1 MTQLS
6 HRLSLPN
13 TIAEKLQSV
22 RKRSFKV
29 RLITAVVASV
39 VVLLAAMGLA
49 MLVDY
54 LAVLYDSGWRSVLTM
69 SALVAA
75 GATLVAWIL
84 VGWRYT
90 RRLQRSAQV
99 VEQSFP
105 DLEERWTT
113 VTSVS
118 SSPAASRDVHPA
130 MYRQV
135 ASEANRWSGR
145 VDSEQVVR
153 YDGIVRALI
162 CLSAVTA
169 ILVIAVLISPRQ
181 TTVLMRRFWAPQAY
195 ISATEINHQPEG
207 AVIGRGESLDLVAQ
221 LDGLAVKSALL
232 MLEPTE
238 GEAKQL
244 TLVPHGVEDQTRITH
259 RIRTV
264 KSPLRYRF
272 RAGDGQT
279 PWYEVAVADR
289 PRIAATQLTVTPPAY
304 TRQDRKQLVR
314 LPRRLTVLE
323 GSTVEIAIKPEF
335 EVKTAQLLLGSEGK
349 IKLSLDED
357 GWYRWHQ
364 EVNASFSFSPLLT
377 EAHGLTNRKPPKC
390 RVVCQPDRPPVVK
403 VLTPKN
409 EMAVRP
415 DDALEVTFV
424 AKDDVGISQA
434 ELIVLDES
442 TGGRSKPKA
451 LKIIAVDL
459 GEQQGEKNIKAT
471 VRLDLQEF
479 ELPDG
484 AQLSY
489 VVRVR
494 EDRGQASPSATVV
507 ASDESMTRV
516 ASNLTPS
523 SKPNDSRTNTDSEA
537 EPSTVDAQGTDT
549 STLANSQTTQDSSD
563 SRNESAIASADPP
576 QGIPEE
582 PRSDPAET
590 QQSGAID
597 ESLASTDSSGT
608 NKPEES
614 SEKSDSEVARTARSG
629 EQRISTE
636 GDLKENSTNDVAKDR
651 QTQEDVANAS
661 PETQA
666 LQPDSAVK
674 PETMASSTSE
684 QEPSNSAQPRANQ
697 TASNQNTNSPGS
709 QDSQSKSEQ
718 QSSQN
723 SGDQPPPDNFA
734 KSTVDIAPARSAS
747 SQQMRIKVDQW
758 AGSFEGQQRRKLE
771 LVVGPLMDE
780 LDQNLRKAQEL
791 SRVVLDEL
799 DGDESWRAKHN
810 RDVSQAEKRVMTAI
824 QAIEDLENQT
834 HGTPYA
840 FIGLQLLDISR
851 AHVEP
856 ARRDFWK
863 ALQSDSNQPE
873 PVRNGW
879 QHTRRAR
886 ELLTMLTER
895 FERAQREYAMAESV
909 AEIKKMHR
917 IFIEESM
924 GLLQPQGEGDGGYSR
939 KAVEFDL
946 DQDYLDRLKE
956 VMEMRNRM
964 RRELAR
970 ILREDPR
977 LLRRYL
983 DSQKTRRNNLRN
995 DLYDLV
1001 EAQRELNREVSA
1013 WSKVEEGQREQL
1025 SSILLGRHVESAQDV
1040 SLSAAELLDR
1050 FQTWSPLE
1058 STSQDQE
1065 IEEVANLIEKIAT
1078 TAGELTASSDR
1089 YVAVEMPS
1097 SKDSEPDPNAG
1108 EPDNEADA
1116 AELKELILDQLDMD
1130 AETLYDQLSEMEVQL
1145 RQLGLR
1151 SDRLDM
1157 ASFATNR
1164 LVDTRK
1170 LVEQSSG
1177 WVRQLRQQ
1185 RQGNYHRAAEVAQY
1199 RVARDTETLVAKLAD
1214 VEQTLVGLMQRVD
1227 GKLPPQV
1234 AAASR
1239 EMFTEFDENA
1249 TPNQQAA
1256 IYALRRNK
1264 MTRAAERQDAAL
1276 AALEAAS
1283 EKYDAMIKRSIEEL
1297 DKLPVQD
1304 PIAGLLDDPTLD
1316 ELLAQLEQELPI
1328 QDLLGI
1334 PPRSSNLRIVTDFLQ
1349 PAGDNGVITGQY
1361 SNQLMNQMRQQQR
1374 LRRRQLDRAY
1384 RNAMSRALNESNGEN
1399 LVDESELKLA
1409 GEHSDWNVLLSQL
1422 GDDLR
1427 QGRDKAPPERYRRA
1441 IEQYFRQIS
1450 RDRNADE

>member
-6 HRLSLPN
+6 HRLTLPN

-22 RKRSFKV
+22 RKRTFKL
-29 RLITAVVASV
+29 RLVTAVVASV

-49 MLVDY
+49 MLIDY
-54 LAVLYDSGWRSVLTM
+54 MAVLYDSAWRTVLTT
-69 SALVAA
+69 SALFAA
-75 GATLVAWIL
+75 GITLVAWI
-84 VGWRYT
+84 VAGWRYS
-90 RRLQRSAQV
+90 RRLQRSAQAV
-99 VEQSFP
+99 DRSIPQ
-105 DLEERWTT
+105 LEERWTT
-113 VTSVS
+113 VTNVA
-118 SSPAASRDVHPA
+118 SSPDASRDVHPA

-135 ASEANRWSGR
+135 ASEATRWSSR
-145 VDSEQVVR
+145 VETQEVVKR
-153 YDGIVRALI
+153 DGIVRALF
-162 CLSAVTA
+162 CLTA
-169 ILVIAVLISPRQ
+169 ITAVLVIAMAINPRQ
-181 TTVLMRRFWAPQAY
+181 TSVLMRRFWAPQAY
-195 ISATEINHQPEG
+195 ISATEILHFPKN

-221 LDGLAVKSALL
+221 LDGLPVKSAML
-232 MLEPTE
+232 MLEPEE
-238 GEAKQL
+238 GQAQEL
-244 TLVPHGVEDQTRITH
+244 TLVPHVGDKQTRITH
-259 RIRTV
+259 RIRSV
-264 KSPLRYRF
+264 KAPLKYRF

-279 PWYEVAVADR
+279 PWYEVSVADR

-304 TRQDRKQLVR
+304 TRQERKQMVR

-323 GSTVEIAIKPEF
+323 GSTVEVALKPEF
-335 EVKTAQLLLGSEGK
+335 EVKTALLLLGNEGE
-349 IKLSLDED
+349 IKLTLGQD
-357 GWYRWHQ
+357 GWYRWQ
-364 EVNASFSFSPLLT
+364 QQVNSSFSFSPLLT
-377 EAHGLTNRKPPKC
+377 ESHGLTNRKPPKC
-390 RVVCQPDRPPVVK
+390 RVVCQPDRPPVVM

-409 EMAVRP
+409 EVAVRP

-424 AKDDVGISQA
+424 AKDDVGISDA
-434 ELIVLDES
+434 ELVVLDES

-451 LKIIAVDL
+451 LKVIAVDL

-494 EDRGQASPSATVV
+494 EDRGQAAPAASMVASSNSVSQTTSPVRQSADSIDASDSEDSAGETPAADTQIADNTSNEPAQADQESTDSQPVPTVASAEQADGSSSEMDLTTSDQQTTQPTADATGSSATASSSSTGESSEQPTEPDSARTASSGEQRVRAGDEPQSDSAESLAENDSTTEEMASTEPDGSASEPQPAGSAEQMAGNAADQDPDSPTQPGTNQNAGNQSSPSAT
-507 ASDESMTRV
+507 SQ
-516 ASNLTPS
+516 
-523 SKPNDSRTNTDSEA
+523 
-537 EPSTVDAQGTDT
+537 DAQ
-549 STLANSQTTQDSSD
+549 
-563 SRNESAIASADPP
+563 
-576 QGIPEE
+576 
-582 PRSDPAET
+582 
-590 QQSGAID
+590 D
-597 ESLASTDSSGT
+597 EL
-608 NKPEES
+608 
-614 SEKSDSEVARTARSG
+614 
-629 EQRISTE
+629 
-636 GDLKENSTNDVAKDR
+636 EN
-651 QTQEDVANAS
+651 
-661 PETQA
+661 
-666 LQPDSAVK
+666 
-674 PETMASSTSE
+674 
-684 QEPSNSAQPRANQ
+684 
-697 TASNQNTNSPGS
+697 
-709 QDSQSKSEQ
+709 
-718 QSSQN
+718 QSSQPAG
-723 SGDQPPPDNFA
+723 SPPPPDNFA
-734 KSTVDIAPARSAS
+734 KSSVDIAPARSAS
-747 SQQMRIKVDQW
+747 SQQMRVKVDQW

-771 LVVGPLMDE
+771 LVVAPLMNE
-780 LDQNLRKAQEL
+780 LEQNLEKAQAL

-799 DGDESWRAKHN
+799 DDADIPWRAKHN
-810 RDVSQAEKRVMTAI
+810 RDVSQAEKRVMAAI

-863 ALQSDSNQPE
+863 SLQSDGNKAES
-873 PVRNGW
+873 VRNGW

-895 FERAQREYAMAESV
+895 FERAKREYAMAESV

-924 GLLQPQGEGDGGYSR
+924 GLLQPQDEGGGGYSR
-939 KAVEFDL
+939 KGVEFDL
-946 DQDYLDRLKE
+946 DQAYLDRLKE
-956 VMEMRNRM
+956 VLEMRNRM

-983 DSQKTRRNNLRN
+983 DAQKNRQNNLRN

-1001 EAQRELNREVSA
+1001 EVQRELNREVSA
-1013 WSKVEEGQREQL
+1013 WSKVEEPQRDEL
-1025 SSILLGRHVESAQDV
+1025 SSILLGRHVESVQDV
-1040 SLSAAELLDR
+1040 SLAAAELLDR

-1058 STSQDQE
+1058 STTQDKE
-1065 IEEVANLIEKIAT
+1065 IQDVASLMQTIAT
-1078 TAGELTASSDR
+1078 TAGELTAGSDQ
-1089 YVAVEMPS
+1089 YVAAEMPS
-1097 SKDSEPDPNAG
+1097 SDDVQPDPNSVTIVA
-1108 EPDNEADA
+1108 EDKETILNQLDADA
-1116 AELKELILDQLDMD
+1116 ER
-1130 AETLYDQLSEMEVQL
+1130 LYDQLGQMEVQL

-1157 ASFATNR
+1157 ANFATNR

-1170 LVEQSSG
+1170 LIEQSSA

-1199 RVARDTETLVAKLAD
+1199 RLAHDTETLVAKLAD
-1214 VEQTLVGLMQRVD
+1214 VENTLVGLMQRAD

-1249 TPNQQAA
+1249 IPNQQAA

-1283 EKYDAMIKRSIEEL
+1283 EKYDDMIKRAIEEL

-1304 PIAGLLDDPTLD
+1304 PIAGLLNDPTLD
-1316 ELLAQLEQELPI
+1316 ELLADLEQELPI
-1328 QDLLGI
+1328 EDLLGI
-1334 PPRSSNLRIVTDFLQ
+1334 PPRSSNLRIVSDFLQ
-1349 PAGDNGVITGQY
+1349 PVGDNGVITGQY
-1361 SNQLMNQMRQQQR
+1361 STQLMNQMQEQQR

-1384 RNAMSRALNESNGEN
+1384 RNAMARALKEASAED
-1399 LVDESELKLA
+1399 LVDDAELQLA
-1409 GEHSDWNVLLSQL
+1409 GEHSEWNVLLSQL

-1450 RDRNADE
+1450 RDSEDKE